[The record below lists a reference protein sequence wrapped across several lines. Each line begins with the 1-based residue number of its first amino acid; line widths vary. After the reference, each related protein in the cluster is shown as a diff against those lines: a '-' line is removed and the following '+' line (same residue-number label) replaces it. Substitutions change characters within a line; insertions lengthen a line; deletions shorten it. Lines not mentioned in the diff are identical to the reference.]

1 MSGKPKIRI
10 LCIDDHIAIRR
21 LFEVVLQDHPEFDIV
36 GSSETAEGLE
46 ERVEELHPDVVVL
59 DLSMPGRNPL
69 EAMSASVQRCPESKF
84 LVMSS
89 HDDSLTI
96 EKSIK
101 AGARGYVIK
110 DGLFDSLADA
120 IRRIA
125 RGETV
130 APREPRY
137 RS

>member
-1 MSGKPKIRI
+1 
-10 LCIDDHIAIRR
+10 
-21 LFEVVLQDHPEFDIV
+21 
-36 GSSETAEGLE
+36 
-46 ERVEELHPDVVVL
+46 
-59 DLSMPGRNPL
+59 
-69 EAMSASVQRCPESKF
+69 
-84 LVMSS
+84 MSS